1 VIRVIDLRGG
11 RADPA
16 IVVPR
21 ADVAAHDVMA
31 QVEPIIRD
39 VAERGATAVAEWTL
53 RLDGVAPPQL
63 RVPREMLADSWRRLA
78 PDVREALQIAA
89 DRVRRVHREQS
100 PRESTTE
107 VVVGGTVS
115 QRWIPVRR
123 VGLYVPGGRAVYPS
137 SVIMNVV
144 PAQVAGVPSLAVVS
158 PPQRDHG
165 GWPHPTV
172 LATCHMLGVDEL
184 YAVGGA
190 QAVALLAYGAELQP
204 DRCAPVDLVTGPGN
218 VWVTAAKRAV
228 MGRVGID
235 SEAGPTE
242 VMVIADDTADPALVA
257 ADLVSQAEHDPL
269 AAAVLVTDSAALA
282 HEVGEQLHGQVMA
295 TKHSQRI
302 AEALS
307 GPQSAVL
314 LVTGIDAAVDVANA
328 YGAEHLEIHTADPDA
343 VAARITNAGAVFI
356 GSYTPVS
363 LGDYA
368 AGSNHVLPTSGMS
381 AHSSGLGVHTFL
393 RSVQTIRYDRDALA
407 GIADAVQV
415 LAAEEDLPA
424 HGAAIAVR
432 FRDGGGTAT

>member
-1 VIRVIDLRGG
+1 MIDVRGG
-11 RADPA
+11 VADPA
-16 IVVPR
+16 HVVPR
-21 ADVAAHDVMA
+21 AEVAVQDVMA
-31 QVEPIIRD
+31 RIEPIIAD
-39 VAERGATAVAEWTL
+39 VAQRGAAAVADWTE
-53 RLDGVAPPQL
+53 RLDGTVPRSL
-63 RVPREMLADSWRRLA
+63 RVPQSVLDQAYEDLA
-78 PDVREALQIAA
+78 PEVRGALETAA
-89 DRVRRVHREQS
+89 ERVTRVHSAQR
-100 PRESTTE
+100 PRESAIE
-107 VVVGGTVS
+107 VVPGGTVA

-144 PAQVAGVPSLAVVS
+144 PAQVAGVQSLAVVS

-172 LATCHMLGVDEL
+172 LATCRMLGVQEV

-190 QAVALLAYGAELQP
+190 QAVALLAYGADISP
-204 DRCAPVDLVTGPGN
+204 DPCEPVDLITGPGN

-242 VMVIADDTADPALVA
+242 VMVIADSEADPAVVA

-269 AAAVLVTDSAALA
+269 AAAVLVTDSEDLA
-282 HEVGEQLHGQVMA
+282 HAVGRCLVDQVRD
-295 TKHSQRI
+295 TKHSERI

-307 GPQSAVL
+307 GRQSAALIV
-314 LVTGIDAAVDVANA
+314 GGMDEAVAIANG
-328 YGAEHLEIHTADPDA
+328 YGAEHLEIHTRDSAA
-343 VAARITNAGAVFI
+343 VAQRITNAGAIFI
-356 GSYTPVS
+356 GAYSPVS

-393 RSVQTIRYDRDALA
+393 RSVQTVSYDRAALA
-407 GIADAVQV
+407 GIAAAVRTLADA
-415 LAAEEDLPA
+415 EDLPA
-424 HGAAIAVR
+424 HGAAVAAR
-432 FRDGGGTAT
+432 FPTSGAAG